1 MKSAVV
7 ILNWN
12 GKGFLQKYLPVLLEY
27 TPPEYGEVIVADNG
41 STDGSVEF
49 LKKEYPDTRL
59 IAFDKNYGFTGGYN
73 RAFKEI
79 DAEYYILINSDIRV
93 TDGWIEHLID
103 FMDSH
108 PDAGICMPKIL
119 SEAEPRKF
127 EYAGACG
134 GFIDRYGYPF
144 CRGRILSEIEEDNG
158 QYDTPMEIFW
168 ASGACMAVRSSI
180 YKQLYGLDELF
191 FAHMEEIDFCWR
203 AKLMGYHVWS
213 VPQSMVYHVGGGA
226 LPNDSPFKLYLNYRN
241 NLLMLYKNLPYR
253 KGKGRHL
260 LRRKSLL
267 FTRMLLD
274 GASAAVYLLQGKTES
289 FKAVVKAHKDYRKL
303 RKKSRISSR
312 IIGYTSSF
320 PKYMTGAYNRSIILK
335 FFTGHRKISQ
345 IRLK

>member
-49 LKKEYPDTRL
+49 LKKEYPDTKL

-180 YKQLYGLDELF
+180 YKQLYGLEELF

-253 KGKGRHL
+253 KGKERHL

-335 FFTGHRKISQ
+335 FFTGHRKFSQ

>member
-335 FFTGHRKISQ
+335 FFTGHRKFSQ

>member
-203 AKLMGYHVWS
+203 AKLMGYHVWA
-213 VPQSMVYHVGGGA
+213 VPQSRVYHVGGGA

-267 FTRMLLD
+267 FVRMLLD
-274 GASAAVYLLQGKTES
+274 GASAAVYLLQGKRES
-289 FKAVVKAHKDYRKL
+289 FKAVVKAHKDYRRL
-303 RKKSRISSR
+303 RKKSRVSSR

-335 FFTGHRKISQ
+335 FFTGRRKFSQ
-345 IRLK
+345 IRLR